1 MVLSDLKMFQTW
13 LVIHGAEES
22 EEEENLQCTTFRKL
36 LQIEGEKTKKGWF
49 FNLKREE
56 YMI

>member
-36 LQIEGEKTKKGWF
+36 LQIEGEKNKE
-49 FNLKREE
+49 R
-56 YMI
+56 MIFQS